1 MILLWDRQIY
11 FDQGGVI
18 GGFIVIARWGGGG
31 AVSIV
36 HEVAPQVLSS
46 PYLSIFRPN

>member
-1 MILLWDRQIY
+1 LIKEALL
-11 FDQGGVI
+11 GVL
-18 GGFIVIARWGGGG
+18 IVIARWGGGG

-36 HEVAPQVLSS
+36 HEVAPQVLPS